1 MNRTLFYGALA
12 VVLGIFAWK
21 LYQKAC
27 SVDPDELPQTAP
39 IEAPA
44 QPEVPVP

>member
-1 MNRTLFYGALA
+1 VNRALFYGALA

-27 SVDPDELPQTAP
+27 SVDPDAALPQTAP
-39 IEAPA
+39 IEVPAP
-44 QPEVPVP
+44 